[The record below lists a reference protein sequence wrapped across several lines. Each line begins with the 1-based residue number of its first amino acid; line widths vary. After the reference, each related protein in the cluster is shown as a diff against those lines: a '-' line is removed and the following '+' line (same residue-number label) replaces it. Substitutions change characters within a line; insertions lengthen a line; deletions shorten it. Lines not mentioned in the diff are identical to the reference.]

1 MNNEVEGI
9 WKESVLAPTILDFV
23 GILPVSSGK
32 WRNSTTPN
40 FEAITP

>member
-1 MNNEVEGI
+1 MNNKIEGI
-9 WKESVLAPTILDFV
+9 WKEAVLAPTILDFV

-32 WRNSTTPN
+32 WRNSTSPS

>member
-9 WKESVLAPTILDFV
+9 WKEAVLIQTILDLFGV
-23 GILPVSSGK
+23 LPASSGK
-32 WRNSTTPN
+32 WRNSTTPS